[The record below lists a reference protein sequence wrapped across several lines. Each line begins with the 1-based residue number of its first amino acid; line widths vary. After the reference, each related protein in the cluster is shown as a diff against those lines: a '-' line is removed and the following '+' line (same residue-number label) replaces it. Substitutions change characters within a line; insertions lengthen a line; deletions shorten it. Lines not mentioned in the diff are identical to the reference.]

1 MKRTVILL
9 LIIGVLF
16 INGCSS
22 PSSDLDDYSK
32 EEAYDAGYEEGY
44 QEGIDYILSQLRE
57 SSYSGN
63 VYMNIE
69 DVEEGIRIY
78 FSDDSSVDSD
88 EIRDAIVFHP
98 DFDHFTVE
106 DWVDAFISNYS
117 ED

>member
-1 MKRTVILL
+1 MKKTVILL

-16 INGCSS
+16 ISGCSS

-57 SSYSGN
+57 SSYSG
-63 VYMNIE
+63 
-69 DVEEGIRIY
+69 DVCIRIY
-78 FSDDSSVDSD
+78 FADDSSVDSD

-106 DWVDAFISNYS
+106 DWVDAFISDYT

>member
-1 MKRTVILL
+1 MKRIVILL

-16 INGCSS
+16 ISGCSS
-22 PSSDLDDYSK
+22 PSSNLDDCSK
-32 EEAYDAGYEEGY
+32 EEAFDAGYEEGY

-69 DVEEGIRIY
+69 DVEDGIRTY
-78 FSDDSSVDSD
+78 FTDDSSVDAD

>member
-1 MKRTVILL
+1 MKKVVILL

-16 INGCSS
+16 ISGCSS

-57 SSYSGN
+57 SSYSGD

-69 DVEEGIRIY
+69 DIEDGIRIY
-78 FSDDSSVDSD
+78 FADDSSVDSD

-117 ED
+117 AD